1 MITIWSTSLI
11 SEISFV
17 QIPILSNQSPD
28 PWTDINCNSTHDG
41 TRVCWPAVFSLTGCY
56 SVVVHSRLQVLG
68 SCIVRGIV
76 VGWGKKRDRVGYR
89 YNIKCTSGT
98 NNNNTRQRGRRSLSF
113 PLLLLRC
120 CCCFY
125 RGADVGLNFS
135 LILYRVEYV
144 EGIRA
149 LQSWYYYDVDDCNG
163 RVGVRGLNG
172 YALVVVVGFYKLPKY
187 NFTTNS

>member
-1 MITIWSTSLI
+1 MEQEFVGLQFSL
-11 SEISFV
+11 
-17 QIPILSNQSPD
+17 
-28 PWTDINCNSTHDG
+28 
-41 TRVCWPAVFSLTGCY
+41 WPAAIPFLCTSFM
-56 SVVVHSRLQVLG
+56 HSRLQVLS

-76 VGWGKKRDRVGYR
+76 VGWGKKRDRVGY
-89 YNIKCTSGT
+89 NIKFTSGT

-120 CCCFY
+120 CCCCFY

-135 LILYRVEYV
+135 LIYRVEYV

-172 YALVVVVGFYKLPKY
+172 YALVVVVGFYKVPKY
-187 NFTTNS
+187 NNLQRTHNSKGLIEVYF